1 VIERVMTN
9 YTPHA
14 AIKKKKKPA
23 LKLVG

>member
-1 VIERVMTN
+1 VIERVMAN

-14 AIKKKKKPA
+14 VKKKKKPV